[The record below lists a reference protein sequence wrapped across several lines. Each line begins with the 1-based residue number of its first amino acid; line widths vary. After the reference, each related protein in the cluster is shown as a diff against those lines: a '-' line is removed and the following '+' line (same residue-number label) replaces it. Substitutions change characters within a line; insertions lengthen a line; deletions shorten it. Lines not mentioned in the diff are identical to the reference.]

1 MDLEQQSFSSNADL
15 IKSHYYVEYANLGLL
30 IGSHGH
36 IPFFQKK
43 KKKRKIFKN
52 TKKKGSRLHV
62 CMAVLII
69 KDKVTA

>member
-1 MDLEQQSFSSNADL
+1 MDLEQQSFSSNVDL

-43 KKKRKIFKN
+43 KKKEKYSKTQRKKEAD
-52 TKKKGSRLHV
+52 
-62 CMAVLII
+62 CMFAWLC
-69 KDKVTA
+69 